1 MVSANASA
9 KTVLTDFLSVPKII
23 GTGPIMMTPA
33 PRTFPLAPPR
43 VEARIRT
50 MTMIT
55 IPTTINAKAS
65 A

>member
-1 MVSANASA
+1 MVSTNASA

-33 PRTFPLAPPR
+33 PCIVPLAPPR
-43 VEARIRT
+43 VEAKIRT
-50 MTMIT
+50 MTMIA